1 MKQVMFALVM
11 FWASQVAVAQTSTEE
26 VKIKTSA
33 VCGMCKKT
41 IERDLSYEKGVISSE
56 LEVGSQMLT
65 VKYNPA
71 KTNPKK
77 IKKAVTKI
85 GYDAD
90 EMPATPKAY
99 KKLPECCKKDKGI
112 HN

>member
-1 MKQVMFALVM
+1 MKQVMFALMM
-11 FWASQVAVAQTSTEE
+11 FGLSHLAVAQSETAE

-33 VCGMCKKT
+33 VCEMCKKT
-41 IERDLSYEKGVISSE
+41 IERDLSYEKGVLSSD
-56 LEVGSQMLT
+56 LEVSSKMLT
-65 VKYNPA
+65 VKYDPK

-90 EMPATPKAY
+90 DLPAEAKAY
-99 KKLPECCKKDKGI
+99 NKLPECCKKDKGT
-112 HN
+112 H